1 VWERY
6 EVSRCLG
13 ILVDEVIRQTD
24 RQAAGVVGIGSLDI
38 VDEKVARELLS
49 GRNGVGRMG
58 GGRERFTLDGR
69 CRGL

>member
-38 VDEKVARELLS
+38 VDE
-49 GRNGVGRMG
+49 
-58 GGRERFTLDGR
+58 
-69 CRGL
+69 